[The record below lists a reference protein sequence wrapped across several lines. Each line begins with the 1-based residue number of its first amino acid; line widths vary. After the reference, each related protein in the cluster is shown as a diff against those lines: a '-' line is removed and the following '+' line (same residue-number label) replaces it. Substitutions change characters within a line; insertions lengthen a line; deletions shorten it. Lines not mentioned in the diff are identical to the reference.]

1 MTRGVP
7 PSRVVRQG
15 FAITAVRADNPGPL
29 TLTGTQTYV
38 IGTGPL
44 VVMDPGPADEAHLD
58 RVGEVVAGRPVA
70 AVCLTH
76 AHADHAASA
85 GHAAGR
91 WGELRASAATLDR
104 VDGAGRPLGDDEVI
118 EPGEGLRL
126 RAIATPGHS
135 ADHLCYLLEPRRI
148 LFTGDLVLGEGS
160 TMIVHPE
167 GSVES
172 YLASLARLAAL
183 RPSRLLPGHGPPVE
197 DALARLE
204 ESRTHRLD
212 RVASVRRALESGARS
227 TEEIR
232 VAVYGDLPA
241 SHCTAAELTI
251 RAYLAFLGDSSSSI
265 SRRR

>member
-1 MTRGVP
+1 M
-7 PSRVVRQG
+7 PSSHVVRHG
-15 FAITAVRADNPGPL
+15 SAITAVRADNPGPL

-38 IGTGPL
+38 VGTGPL
-44 VVMDPGPADEAHLD
+44 VVLDPGPANEAHLD
-58 RVGEVVAGRPVA
+58 RVHEVIAGRPVA

-85 GHAAGR
+85 GHAATR

-104 VDGAGRPLGDDEVI
+104 VDGPGRLLVDDEAM

-126 RAIATPGHS
+126 RAISTPGHS
-135 ADHLCYLLEPRRI
+135 ADHLCYLLEPRRT

-197 DALARLE
+197 DAVARLE
-204 ESRTHRLD
+204 ECRVHRLD
-212 RVASVRRALESGARS
+212 RVAAVRRALEAGARN
-227 TEEIR
+227 TGEIR
-232 VAVYGDLPA
+232 AAVYGDLPI
-241 SHCTAAELTI
+241 SHHAAADLTI
-251 RAYLAFLGDSSSSI
+251 RAYVTFLGDRSSSI
-265 SRRR
+265 NRRR